1 VQQSPVLPNGKFAP
15 AAALHHRRCLACPGV
30 RLGRHRQ
37 SRVYSCAPATTG
49 SVTAVAELG
58 ETVKRALLEVE
69 SPFVEREVL
78 AAALQELDREQEE
91 DEEVADE
98 G

>member
-1 VQQSPVLPNGKFAP
+1 
-15 AAALHHRRCLACPGV
+15 
-30 RLGRHRQ
+30 
-37 SRVYSCAPATTG
+37 
-49 SVTAVAELG
+49 
-58 ETVKRALLEVE
+58 VE

-78 AAALQELDREQEE
+78 ATALQELDREHDE

>member
-1 VQQSPVLPNGKFAP
+1 
-15 AAALHHRRCLACPGV
+15 LANY
-30 RLGRHRQ
+30 RADQLRNA
-37 SRVYSCAPATTG
+37 SE
-49 SVTAVAELG
+49 SVTTATAGPVAAVAKLG
-58 ETVKRALLEVE
+58 EAVMRALLEVE

-78 AAALQELDREQEE
+78 AAALQELGCEQEE